1 MLAGKLIRVTHFK
14 DADITGNNVVKYKSN
29 QDKTLKWNGREV
41 SKCLCQADCV

>member
-14 DADITGNNVVKYKSN
+14 DADITRNNVVKYKSN

-41 SKCLCQADCV
+41 SKCLCQTDCF